1 MLQPAQPLTATI
13 DIEALLRITE
23 RADTVVTNARANML
37 APQATK
43 SAPVFNT
50 TQLAE
55 LCGID
60 KAKVAYTVK
69 KGLLPAGSKEGSR
82 LEWTLAQAR
91 QWVREFRAKGLR
103 DKSLTS
109 AVVITVANFKGG
121 VSKTTTAAALAQ
133 GLSLHGHRVLVVDTD
148 PQGSLTTLFGFLP
161 DLIEEEQT
169 ILPLCVGET
178 DSIMGAIRPTYW
190 DGIDLVAAAPL
201 LFNAEFILPSRQKAE
216 PGFEFWKVL
225 SKGLEPAA
233 DVYDVIIIDTPPSLS
248 YVTIN
253 ALIAANGVIMPLPPS
268 ALDFV
273 SSAQFWRLFGE
284 VVEGLYKTTSSTKK
298 FYFIDI
304 LLSRVDRADIAST
317 AVRQWILS
325 AYAGLVI
332 PVEIPKTSIASSAS
346 AEFGTVY
353 DVDPASAQAKTLKR
367 ARDSYDQ
374 LVDYIEMQV
383 TGVWTNDMQSLSS
396 DGVAS

>member
-1 MLQPAQPLTATI
+1 MNTPQFVHPLKASI

-23 RADTVVTNARANML
+23 RADAVVSNARANML

-43 SAPVFNT
+43 APPVFNT

-69 KGLLPAGSKEGSR
+69 KGILPAGTKEGAR
-82 LEWTLAQAR
+82 LEWTLQQAR
-91 QWVREFRAKGLR
+91 QWVQEFKAKSLR
-103 DKSLTS
+103 DKSKTS

-133 GLSLHGHRVLVVDTD
+133 GLSLRGHRVLVVDTD
-148 PQGSLTTLFGFLP
+148 PQGSLTTLFGCLP
-161 DLIEEEQT
+161 DLVEEDQT
-169 ILPLCVGET
+169 ILPLCAGLT
-178 DSIMGAIRPTYW
+178 DTIMDAIQSTYW

-201 LFNAEFILPSRQKAE
+201 LFGAEFILPSRQRDQK
-216 PGFEFWKVL
+216 GFEFWRVL
-225 SKGLEPAA
+225 DRGLESAR
-233 DVYDVIIIDTPPSLS
+233 DVYDVIILDTPPSLS

-253 ALIAANGVIMPLPPS
+253 AMFAANGVVMPLPPS
-268 ALDFV
+268 ALDFA
-273 SSAQFWRLFGE
+273 SSAQFWRLFTE
-284 VVEGLYKTTSSTKK
+284 VAEGLLKSNGSTKK
-298 FYFIDI
+298 FYFIDV
-304 LLSRVDRADIAST
+304 LFSRVDRVDVASQ

-332 PVEIPKTSIASSAS
+332 PVEIPKTSIAAKAA

-353 DVDPASAQAKTLKR
+353 DVDPADAQAKTLKR

-383 TGVWTNDMQSLSS
+383 GGIWANDVQLLSEVSL
-396 DGVAS
+396 